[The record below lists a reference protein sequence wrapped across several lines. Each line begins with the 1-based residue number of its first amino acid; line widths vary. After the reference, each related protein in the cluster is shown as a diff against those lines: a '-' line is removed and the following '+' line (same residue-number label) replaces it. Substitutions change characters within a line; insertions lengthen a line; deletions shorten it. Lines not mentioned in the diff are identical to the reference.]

1 MLMRAIRNYKLFKA
15 QRLSQKGEYGR
26 ATQIID
32 KLLERHP
39 NAIVFNLLAADTKL
53 YSGDLPAALEQFHF
67 VKQLIDRQE
76 TIKAKNKRFLAA
88 YTNYKIKGITLK
100 IENKPFPKAF
110 EFTKQINGLEADR
123 NLKALFPLPE

>member
-32 KLLERHP
+32 KQLERHP

-53 YSGDLPAALEQFHF
+53 YSGDLPAALEQYKF

-76 TIKAKNKRFLAA
+76 KIEAKNKRFLAA
-88 YTNYKIKGITLK
+88 YTNFKIKAITLK
-100 IENKPFPKAF
+100 VNNKPFPKAL
-110 EFTKQINGLEADR
+110 EFAKLINNLEAQK